1 MNWVRIQDRLPIE
14 EDGDENGKVFA
25 WHTLQGAMLCRFDQI
40 NSNRFYTHWGR
51 IEAFAKGRWIET
63 TQRMPTKEDA
73 DIHNCVLVH
82 DRHDGHR
89 ITGWHQAERD
99 HTITMWQGL
108 PDAPET

>member
-1 MNWVRIQDRLPIE
+1 MIWVNMHERLPTA
-14 EDGDENGKVFA
+14 EDGDENGKVFV
-25 WHTLQGAMLCRFDQI
+25 WHTLQGAMLCTFDRV
-40 NSNRFYTHWGR
+40 NTNRFYTHWGR
-51 IEAFAKGRWIET
+51 IDAFANGRWIET
-63 TQRMPTKEDA
+63 SERMPTKDDA

-99 HTITMWQGL
+99 HAITMWQGL